1 MPYGE
6 LNAPIIVPINIVYYT
21 IFFMSTQPFE
31 NNNQNTLGKSIGR
44 AASNV
49 FNRTLGRL
57 FGAGLKRGGEG
68 LIGDQRATARW
79 NTRSGNT
86 DWRVKLT
93 LPTNSNLREMFF
105 ADNNKTTTGVNYKL
119 LNALTGAGGVIFPIT
134 PSVIIQHQA
143 NYSQLA
149 TTHANYPYYAY
160 HNSEPANMTIV
171 GEFPV
176 QNQTDA
182 AYWVGTI
189 HFLRAVTKMFF
200 GGADATRG
208 NPPPIL
214 KLNGYGNHVFKNVPV
229 IVTNFTC
236 ELRSDVDYIATSQGP
251 QIRNPSNQ
259 QTPDDG
265 FITAQSTSA
274 IPETWAPS
282 LSTITV
288 QLQPV
293 YSRDTVKNF
302 SMRDFVNG
310 NLSNFGSK
318 GNQEGVGFI

>member
-1 MPYGE
+1 M
-6 LNAPIIVPINIVYYT
+6 PINIVYYT
-21 IFFMSTQPFE
+21 TLFMTTQPQSSNE
-31 NNNQNTLGKSIGR
+31 KTLGKAVGQ

-57 FGAGLKRGGEG
+57 FGAGLNKGAAQGKFGGTPG
-68 LIGDQRATARW
+68 TARW
-79 NTRSGNT
+79 TVRNGST
-86 DWRVKLT
+86 DWRVKITIPSESSDLYQT
-93 LPTNSNLREMFF
+93 FFSGSNKNANE
-105 ADNNKTTTGVNYKL
+105 VSYKVL
-119 LNALTGAGGVIFPIT
+119 GPLSDTGGVIFPIT
-134 PSVIIQHQA
+134 PSVIIQHTA

-149 TTHANYPYYAY
+149 TAHANYPYYAY
-160 HNSEPANMTIV
+160 QNSEPANMTIV

-182 AYWVGTI
+182 AHWVATV

-200 GGADATRG
+200 GGDKARG

-214 KLNGYGNHVFKNVPV
+214 KLNGYGNHVFKNIPV

-236 ELRSDVDYIATSQGP
+236 ELRADVDYISTSQGP
-251 QIRNPSNQ
+251 KHTNAPDAVTGFQKQGLITSN
-259 QTPDDG
+259 
-265 FITAQSTSA
+265 SS

-293 YSRDTVKNF
+293 YSRDTVKTF
-302 SMRDFVNG
+302 SMRDFASGKLHNSDG
-310 NLSNFGSK
+310 I
-318 GNQEGVGFI
+318 GFI

>member
-1 MPYGE
+1 M
-6 LNAPIIVPINIVYYT
+6 PINIIYYT
-21 IFFMSTQPFE
+21 IFFMSTQPL
-31 NNNQNTLGKSIGR
+31 NPNQKTLGQTVGQV
-44 AASNV
+44 ASNV

-57 FGAGLKRGGEG
+57 FGAGLNKGAEKG
-68 LIGDQRATARW
+68 LIGGTPNSARW
-79 NTRSGNT
+79 TKRDGST

-93 LPTNSNLREMFF
+93 IPSESSLHQMFF
-105 ADNNKTTTGVNYKL
+105 KGGNLTETG
-119 LNALTGAGGVIFPIT
+119 GIIFPIT

-160 HNSEPANMTIV
+160 QNSEPANLTIV

-176 QNQTDA
+176 QNSEDA
-182 AYWVGTI
+182 KYWVSTI

-200 GGADATRG
+200 GGDDATRG

-236 ELRSDVDYIATSQGP
+236 ELRADVDYIATASVP
-251 QIRNPSNQ
+251 SADQINEKEKYLFVANLVGADKSTIDYFKNDYFSTGSNPMGLS
-259 QTPDDG
+259 
-265 FITAQSTSA
+265 
-274 IPETWAPS
+274 WAPS

-288 QLQPV
+288 QVQPV

-302 SMRDFVNG
+302 SMKEFVAGRLN
-310 NLSNFGSK
+310 NKN
-318 GNQEGVGFI
+318 GVGFI